1 MIQRIANAWYEFG
14 FLTYSQQK
22 EKLYGSGTV
31 GYQVIP
37 LSHIALVGVNTLSFL
52 ECTLPTVLV
61 SHAWLHVS
69 RLTIIVGILS
79 NYIHKCAL

>member
-1 MIQRIANAWYEFG
+1 M
-14 FLTYSQQK
+14 
-22 EKLYGSGTV
+22 V

-37 LSHIALVGVNTLSFL
+37 LSHIALVGVNTVSFF

-69 RLTIIVGILS
+69 GLTIIVGILS
-79 NYIHKCAL
+79 NYVHKCALCRFKAVPDSQP